1 MDLTDHNAN
10 NSTKIKEEN
19 WSLERWKDRNL
30 DDKMGIFSNNCL
42 CTLKKL
48 FNWML
53 YVLAQPGNDWSAAK
67 SAAKSVASLPAPE
80 VKTYSLYIRL
90 FREQWAT

>member
-1 MDLTDHNAN
+1 
-10 NSTKIKEEN
+10 
-19 WSLERWKDRNL
+19 
-30 DDKMGIFSNNCL
+30 
-42 CTLKKL
+42 
-48 FNWML
+48 ML
-53 YVLAQPGNDWSAAK
+53 YVLAQPGNDWSPAK